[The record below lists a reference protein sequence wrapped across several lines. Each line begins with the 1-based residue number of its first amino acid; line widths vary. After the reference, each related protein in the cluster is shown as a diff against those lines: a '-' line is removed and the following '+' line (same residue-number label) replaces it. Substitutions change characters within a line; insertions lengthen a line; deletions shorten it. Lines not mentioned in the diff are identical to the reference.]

1 MATPSEFNI
10 MIEATTKSYRGGGH
24 LSATEKLGIRL
35 GRVQG
40 FSINQLS
47 QIYCVS
53 PKTAQST
60 AGRLKTL
67 GEVERL
73 TLIELDACPTDK
85 ALFDELVKVVS
96 RNLAGS
102 VRRHGIAAPRGR
114 LAINGD
120 DEGPTRAA
128 A

>member
-1 MATPSEFNI
+1 

-24 LSATEKLGIRL
+24 LSATERLGIRI

-40 FSINQLS
+40 FSINQLAV
-47 QIYCVS
+47 IYAVS
-53 PKTAQST
+53 PKTVQT
-60 AGRLKTL
+60 ALGRLKTAQD
-67 GEVERL
+67 VERM

-85 ALFDELVKVVS
+85 ALFNELVKVVT

-102 VRRHGIAAPRGR
+102 LRRHGISAPRGR
-114 LAINGD
+114 LAVGG
-120 DEGPTRAA
+120 EHRVAA